1 MKLHNKTPIL
11 YANRLSSSL
20 NKEIWFKMDCY
31 QPTHSFKIRGVGKLC
46 VEAVQ
51 SGSQQLVCASGGNA
65 GLATAYAGQQLKVA
79 TLIVVPATTGTVAIQ
94 KMKDLGATVKV
105 FGEDWDES
113 NAYAK
118 SWCKKENA
126 VYIPPFD
133 HPTIWSG
140 NASVIDECAEQL
152 EKQPDL
158 VITAVGGGGYFCGVV
173 QGIEQ
178 NNWHKTRIATA
189 ETHGTASLHDSIKA
203 KKLITLDKITSKAT
217 TLGAKRVAK
226 RALEDALTHD
236 VTPFLVAD
244 VAALE
249 ACRMFA
255 NDTNSLVELA
265 CGAALSAVY
274 HNLEV
279 IAEAERILVLVC
291 GGSSMTYK
299 TLYEGYL

>member
-1 MKLHNKTPIL
+1 MKLHHKTPVL
-11 YANRLSSSL
+11 YASRLSDEL

-46 VEAVQ
+46 VEAVEL
-51 SGSQQLVCASGGNA
+51 GNKQLVCASGGNA
-65 GLATAYAGQQLKVA
+65 GLATAYAGQELKVP
-79 TLIVVPATTGTVAIQ
+79 TLIVVPMTTSTIAIQ
-94 KMKDLGATVKV
+94 KMQYLGAKVKV
-105 FGEDWDES
+105 FGKDWDES

-118 SWCKKENA
+118 SWCKKEKA

-133 HPTIWSG
+133 HPTIWAG

-152 EKQPDL
+152 EAQPDL
-158 VITAVGGGGYFCGVV
+158 IVTAVGGGGYFCGVV

-178 NNWHKTRIATA
+178 NGWSRTKIATA
-189 ETHGTASLHDSIKA
+189 ETYGTSSLHDSIQA
-203 KKLITLDKITSKAT
+203 KKLITLDQITSKAT

-226 RALEDALTHD
+226 RALEDALAHD
-236 VTPFLVAD
+236 VTPFLVSD
-244 VAALE
+244 TTALE

-274 HNLEV
+274 HNLTV
-279 IAEAERILVLVC
+279 IEEAERILVLVC